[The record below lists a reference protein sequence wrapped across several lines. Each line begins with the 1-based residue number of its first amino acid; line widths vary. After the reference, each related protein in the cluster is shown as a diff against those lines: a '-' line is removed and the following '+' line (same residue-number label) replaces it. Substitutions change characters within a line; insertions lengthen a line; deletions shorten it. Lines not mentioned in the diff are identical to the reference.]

1 MFQAAWPLRAGLLFS
16 GGSGMNILIL
26 GGFLGS
32 GKTTCLMQLAK
43 YLVRISPAEKENKVM
58 ILENEIGQV
67 GIDDEFLRSGGF
79 RVDNLFSGCAC
90 CTVSGEMVT
99 AAIRIRKNYDPQ
111 WLVVETTGLAY
122 PGRIQENLVE
132 AMGMKARVVVLVD
145 AKRWPRI
152 RKPMEALLKGQ
163 IVNSDAVVINK
174 IDLVTPEAVELVK
187 EQVREMDAGTGIF
200 TLCALNDDNDAV
212 WKAVAGE

>member
-1 MFQAAWPLRAGLLFS
+1 
-16 GGSGMNILIL
+16 MNVLIL

-32 GKTTCLMQLAK
+32 GKTTSLMQLAK
-43 YLVRISPAEKENKVM
+43 YLVATSPAEKENKVM

-79 RVDNLFSGCAC
+79 QVSNLFSGCAC
-90 CTVSGEMVT
+90 CTVSGELVT
-99 AAIRIRKNYDPQ
+99 AAIRIRKQFDPQ

-122 PGRIQENLVE
+122 PGRIQENLIE
-132 AMGMKARVVVLVD
+132 AMGLKARVVVLVD

-152 RKPMEALLKGQ
+152 RKPMEQLLMGQ

-174 IDLVTPEAVELVK
+174 TDLVTADALELVK
-187 EQVREMDAGTGIF
+187 QQIREMDAF
-200 TLCALNDDNDAV
+200 TQIHSICALDENNDDT
-212 WKAVAGE
+212 WKSVSGQ

>member
-1 MFQAAWPLRAGLLFS
+1 
-16 GGSGMNILIL
+16 MNILIL

-32 GKTTCLMQLAK
+32 GKTTSLMQLAK
-43 YLVRISPAEKENKVM
+43 YLVKISPPEKENKVM

-79 RVDNLFSGCAC
+79 QVNNLFSGCAC

-99 AAIRIRKNYDPQ
+99 AAIRIRKKYDPE

-122 PGRIQENLVE
+122 PGRIQENLIE
-132 AMGMKARVVVLVD
+132 AMGMKARVVILVD

-152 RKPMEALLKGQ
+152 RKPMEQLLKGQ

-174 IDLVTPEAVELVK
+174 IDLVTQEALELVAQ
-187 EQVREMDAGTGIF
+187 QVREMDGATAIHRI
-200 TLCALNDDNDAV
+200 CAMNENNDAI
-212 WKAVAGE
+212 WQAVCGQ

>member
-1 MFQAAWPLRAGLLFS
+1 
-16 GGSGMNILIL
+16 MNILIL

-43 YLVRISPAEKENKVM
+43 YLVKISPPEKENKVM

-79 RVDNLFSGCAC
+79 QVSNLFSGCAC

-99 AAIRIRKNYDPQ
+99 AAIRIRKQFAPA

-122 PGRIQENLVE
+122 PGRIQKNLIE

-152 RKPMEALLKGQ
+152 RKPMEQLLRGQ

-174 IDLVTPEAVELVK
+174 IDLVTEDALELVAQ
-187 EQVREMDAGTGIF
+187 QVREMDGNTAIHRI
-200 TLCALNDDNDAV
+200 CALDENNDSV
-212 WKAVAGE
+212 WKAVCGQ

>member
-1 MFQAAWPLRAGLLFS
+1 
-16 GGSGMNILIL
+16 MNILIL

-43 YLVRISPAEKENKVM
+43 FLVDTSPAEKENKVM

-90 CTVSGEMVT
+90 CTVSGELVT
-99 AAIRIRKNYDPQ
+99 AAIRIRKKYDPQ

-122 PGRIQENLVE
+122 PGRIQENLIG
-132 AMGMKARVVVLVD
+132 AMGLKARVVVLVD

-152 RKPMEALLKGQ
+152 RKPMEQLLMGQ
-163 IVNSDAVVINK
+163 IVHSDAVVINK
-174 IDLVTPEAVELVK
+174 TDLVTPEALELVK
-187 EQVREMDAGTGIF
+187 QQVREMDADTEIH
-200 TLCALNDDNDAV
+200 TICALDENNDAV
-212 WKAVAGE
+212 WKAVSGQ

>member
-1 MFQAAWPLRAGLLFS
+1 
-16 GGSGMNILIL
+16 MNILIL

-32 GKTTCLMQLAK
+32 GKTTSLMRLAK
-43 YLVRISPAEKENKVM
+43 YLVDTSPAEKENKVM

-67 GIDDEFLRSGGF
+67 GIDDGFLRSGGF

-99 AAIRIRKNYDPQ
+99 AAIRIRKKYDPQ

-122 PGRIQENLVE
+122 PGRIQENLQE

-152 RKPMEALLKGQ
+152 RKPMEQLLKGQ

-174 IDLVTPEAVELVK
+174 MDLVTPEALELVK
-187 EQVREMDAGTGIF
+187 EQVREMDGATAIY
-200 TLCALNDDNDAV
+200 TICALDENNNAI
-212 WKAVAGE
+212 WKAVSGQ

>member
-1 MFQAAWPLRAGLLFS
+1 
-16 GGSGMNILIL
+16 MNILIL

-32 GKTTCLMQLAK
+32 GKTTSLMQLAK
-43 YLVRISPAEKENKVM
+43 YLVKISPPEKENKVM

-79 RVDNLFSGCAC
+79 QVNNLFSGCAC

-99 AAIRIRKNYDPQ
+99 AAIRIRKKYDPE

-122 PGRIQENLVE
+122 PGRIQENLIE
-132 AMGMKARVVVLVD
+132 AMGMKARVVILVD

-152 RKPMEALLKGQ
+152 RKPMEQLLKGQ

-174 IDLVTPEAVELVK
+174 IDLVTQEALELVAQ
-187 EQVREMDAGTGIF
+187 QVREMDGATAIHRI
-200 TLCALNDDNDAV
+200 CALNENNDAI
-212 WKAVAGE
+212 WQAVCGQ

>member
-1 MFQAAWPLRAGLLFS
+1 MK
-16 GGSGMNILIL
+16 ILIL

-32 GKTTCLMQLAK
+32 GKTTSLMQLAK
-43 YLVRISPAEKENKVM
+43 YLVQVSPPEKENKVM

-79 RVDNLFSGCAC
+79 QVSNLFSGCAC

-99 AAIRIRKNYDPQ
+99 AAIRIRKQFDPE

-122 PGRIQENLVE
+122 PGRIQENLIE
-132 AMGMKARVVVLVD
+132 AMHMKARVVVLVD

-152 RKPMEALLKGQ
+152 RKPMEQLLKGQ
-163 IVNSDAVVINK
+163 IVSSDAVVINK
-174 IDLVTPEAVELVK
+174 IDLVTEEALELVA
-187 EQVREMDAGTGIF
+187 QQIREMDANTQIHRI
-200 TLCALNDDNDAV
+200 CALNADNDAV
-212 WKAVAGE
+212 WQAVSGQ

>member
-1 MFQAAWPLRAGLLFS
+1 
-16 GGSGMNILIL
+16 MNILIL

-32 GKTTCLMQLAK
+32 GKTTSLMRLAK
-43 YLVRISPAEKENKVM
+43 FLVDTSPAEKENKVM

-67 GIDDEFLRSGGF
+67 GIDDGFLRSGGF

-99 AAIRIRKNYDPQ
+99 AAIRIRKKYDPQ

-122 PGRIQENLVE
+122 PGRIQENLQE

-152 RKPMEALLKGQ
+152 RKPMEQLLKGQ

-174 IDLVTPEAVELVK
+174 MDLVTPEALERVK
-187 EQVREMDAGTGIF
+187 EQVREMDGATAIY
-200 TLCALNDDNDAV
+200 TICALDENNDEI
-212 WKAVAGE
+212 WKAVSGQ

>member
-1 MFQAAWPLRAGLLFS
+1 
-16 GGSGMNILIL
+16 
-26 GGFLGS
+26 
-32 GKTTCLMQLAK
+32 MQLAK
-43 YLVRISPAEKENKVM
+43 YLVKISPPEKENKVM

-79 RVDNLFSGCAC
+79 QVNNLFSGCAC

-99 AAIRIRKNYDPQ
+99 AAIRIRKKYDPE

-122 PGRIQENLVE
+122 PGRIQENLIE
-132 AMGMKARVVVLVD
+132 AMGMKARVVILVD

-152 RKPMEALLKGQ
+152 RKPMEQLLKGQ

-174 IDLVTPEAVELVK
+174 IDLVTQEALELVAQ
-187 EQVREMDAGTGIF
+187 QVREMDGATAIHRI
-200 TLCALNDDNDAV
+200 CALNENNDAI
-212 WKAVAGE
+212 WQAVCGQ

>member
-1 MFQAAWPLRAGLLFS
+1 
-16 GGSGMNILIL
+16 MNVLIL

-32 GKTTCLMQLAK
+32 GKTTSLMQLAK
-43 YLVRISPAEKENKVM
+43 YLVATSPAEKENKVM

-79 RVDNLFSGCAC
+79 QVSNLFSGCAC
-90 CTVSGEMVT
+90 CTVSGELVT
-99 AAIRIRKNYDPQ
+99 AAIRIRKQFDPQ

-122 PGRIQENLVE
+122 PGRIQENLIE
-132 AMGMKARVVVLVD
+132 AMGLKARVVVLVD

-152 RKPMEALLKGQ
+152 RKPMDQLLMGQ

-174 IDLVTPEAVELVK
+174 TDLVTADALELVK
-187 EQVREMDAGTGIF
+187 QQIREMDAF
-200 TLCALNDDNDAV
+200 TQIHAICALDENNDDT
-212 WKAVAGE
+212 WKSVSGQ

>member
-1 MFQAAWPLRAGLLFS
+1 MK
-16 GGSGMNILIL
+16 ILIL

-32 GKTTCLMQLAK
+32 GKTTSLMQLAK
-43 YLVRISPAEKENKVM
+43 YLVQVSPPEKENKVM

-79 RVDNLFSGCAC
+79 QVSNLFSGCAC

-99 AAIRIRKNYDPQ
+99 AAIRIRKQFDPE

-122 PGRIQENLVE
+122 PGRIQENLIE
-132 AMGMKARVVVLVD
+132 AMHMKARVVVLVD

-152 RKPMEALLKGQ
+152 RKPMEQLLKGQ

-174 IDLVTPEAVELVK
+174 IDLVTEEALELVA
-187 EQVREMDAGTGIF
+187 QQIREMDANTQIHRI
-200 TLCALNDDNDAV
+200 CALNEDNDAV
-212 WKAVAGE
+212 WQAVSGQ

>member
-1 MFQAAWPLRAGLLFS
+1 
-16 GGSGMNILIL
+16 MNILIL

-32 GKTTCLMQLAK
+32 GKTTSLMQLAK
-43 YLVRISPAEKENKVM
+43 FLVGISPAEKENKVM

-79 RVDNLFSGCAC
+79 QVSNLFSGCAC

-99 AAIRIRKNYDPQ
+99 AAIRIRKQFEPE

-122 PGRIQENLVE
+122 PGRIQENLME

-152 RKPMEALLKGQ
+152 RKPMEQLLKGQ
-163 IVNSDAVVINK
+163 ILGSDAVVINK
-174 IDLVTPEAVELVK
+174 RDLVTPEALELVR
-187 EQVREMDAGTGIF
+187 QQIREMDANTDIHAI
-200 TLCALNDDNDAV
+200 CALEEDNDAV
-212 WKAVAGE
+212 WQAVSGT